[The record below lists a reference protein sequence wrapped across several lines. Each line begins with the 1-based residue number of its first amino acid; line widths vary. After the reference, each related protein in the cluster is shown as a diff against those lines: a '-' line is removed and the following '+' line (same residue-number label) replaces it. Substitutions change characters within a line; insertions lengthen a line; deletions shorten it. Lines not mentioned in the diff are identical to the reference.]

1 MCKGKS
7 MKRVAAIDCGTNSI
21 RLLISDIDTSTN
33 TATDVVRE
41 MRIVRLGEGVDKT
54 NAFSPRALERTF
66 KAVEEYDKLLLKH
79 NVEHVRF
86 VATSAT
92 RDAQN
97 KAMFIK
103 GVIDRLRIVPEVI
116 AGVEEA
122 ALSFDG
128 ATRSLRQKHSAPF
141 LVIDL
146 GGGSTELVIGDKEPT
161 GAYSMDVG
169 CVRMTERHTPGG
181 NPTKEQEEAIR
192 TDVRNALKVAG
203 TKVDWE
209 TAKTVVGVAGTIT
222 TVAAH
227 VLNLKTY
234 DPDVLHG
241 ASITAEQV
249 SQTAQDFITL
259 TPAQRGALPYMHE
272 GRIEVITAGSIVLD
286 EVMKGIGAQTLIAS
300 ERDIL
305 DGVTWSQVQ

>member
-1 MCKGKS
+1 

-146 GGGSTELVIGDKEPT
+146 GGGSTELVIGDQEPT

-181 NPTKEQEEAIR
+181 NPTKAQEEAIR
-192 TDVRNALKVAG
+192 TDVRNALKVAA
-203 TKVDWE
+203 TKVDWKK
-209 TAKTVVGVAGTIT
+209 AQTVVGVAGTIT

-241 ASITAEQV
+241 ANITAEQV

>member
-1 MCKGKS
+1 

-21 RLLISDIDTSTN
+21 RLLISDIETSTN

-66 KAVEEYDKLLLKH
+66 KAVDEYDKLLIKH

-146 GGGSTELVIGDKEPT
+146 GGGSTELVIGDEEPT

-181 NPTKEQEEAIR
+181 NPTKAQEEAIR
-192 TDVRNALKVAG
+192 TDVRNALQVAA
-203 TKVDWE
+203 TKVDWK

-241 ASITAEQV
+241 ASITAEQI

-286 EVMKGIGAQTLIAS
+286 EVMKGIGAKTLIAS

>member
-1 MCKGKS
+1 

-21 RLLISDIDTSTN
+21 RLLISDVDTSTN
-33 TATDVVRE
+33 IATDVCRE
-41 MRIVRLGEGVDKT
+41 MKIVRLGEGVDKT

-66 KAVEEYDKLLLKH
+66 KAIDEYEQILLKH
-79 NVEHVRF
+79 KVENLRF

-116 AGVEEA
+116 AGTEEA

-128 ATRSLRQKHSAPF
+128 ATRSLRQKHKAPF
-141 LVIDL
+141 LIIDL
-146 GGGSTELVIGDKEPT
+146 GGGSTELVIGDQAPT

-181 NPTKEQEEAIR
+181 NPTKSQEEAIR
-192 TDVRNALKVAG
+192 TDVRNALKEAAK
-203 TKVDWE
+203 KVDWQKAQ
-209 TAKTVVGVAGTIT
+209 TIVGVAGTVT

-227 VLNLKTY
+227 ILKLKTY
-234 DPDVLHG
+234 DPEVLHG
-241 ASITAEQV
+241 ASISAQQI
-249 SQTAQDFITL
+249 SQTAQDFISL
-259 TPAQRGALPYMHE
+259 TPSQRAALPYMHE

-286 EVMKGIGAQTLIAS
+286 EVMKAIGAQTLIAS

-305 DGVTWSQVQ
+305 DGVAWSQVQ

>member
-1 MCKGKS
+1 

-33 TATDVVRE
+33 TATDVCRE

-66 KAVEEYDKLLLKH
+66 KAIDEYEEILLKH
-79 NVEHVRF
+79 KVENLRF

-116 AGVEEA
+116 AGTEEA

-128 ATRSLRQKHSAPF
+128 ATRSLRQKHKAPF
-141 LVIDL
+141 LIIDL
-146 GGGSTELVIGDKEPT
+146 GGGSTELVIGDQEST

-181 NPTKEQEEAIR
+181 NPTKAQEEAIR
-192 TDVRNALKVAG
+192 TDVRNALKEAAK
-203 TKVDWE
+203 KVDWQKAQ
-209 TAKTVVGVAGTIT
+209 TIVGVAGTVT

-227 VLNLKTY
+227 VLKLKTY
-234 DPDVLHG
+234 DPEVLHG
-241 ASITAEQV
+241 ASISAQQI
-249 SQTAQDFITL
+249 SQTAQDFISL
-259 TPAQRGALPYMHE
+259 TPSQRAALPYMHE

-286 EVMKGIGAQTLIAS
+286 EVMKAIGAQTLIAS

-305 DGVTWSQVQ
+305 DGVAWSQVQ

>member
-1 MCKGKS
+1 

-33 TATDVVRE
+33 TATDVCRE

-66 KAVEEYDKLLLKH
+66 KAIDEYEEILLKH
-79 NVEHVRF
+79 KVENLRF

-116 AGVEEA
+116 AGTEEA

-128 ATRSLRQKHSAPF
+128 ATRSLRQKHKAPF
-141 LVIDL
+141 LIIDL
-146 GGGSTELVIGDKEPT
+146 GGGSTELVIGDQEPT

-181 NPTKEQEEAIR
+181 NPTKAQEEAIR
-192 TDVRNALKVAG
+192 TDVRNALKEAAK
-203 TKVDWE
+203 KVDWQKAQ
-209 TAKTVVGVAGTIT
+209 TIVGVAGTVT

-227 VLNLKTY
+227 ILKLKTY
-234 DPDVLHG
+234 DPEVLHG
-241 ASITAEQV
+241 ASFSAQQI
-249 SQTAQDFITL
+249 SQTAQDFISL
-259 TPAQRGALPYMHE
+259 TPSQRAALPYMHE

-286 EVMKGIGAQTLIAS
+286 EVMKAIGAQTLIAS

-305 DGVTWSQVQ
+305 DGVAWSQVQ

>member
-1 MCKGKS
+1 

-54 NAFSPRALERTF
+54 NAFLPTALERTF

-181 NPTKEQEEAIR
+181 NPTKAQEEAIR
-192 TDVRNALKVAG
+192 TDVRNALKVVA
-203 TKVDWE
+203 TKVDWK

-286 EVMKGIGAQTLIAS
+286 EVMKGIGAKTLIAS

>member
-1 MCKGKS
+1 

-54 NAFSPRALERTF
+54 NAFLPSALERTF
-66 KAVEEYDKLLLKH
+66 KAVDEYEKLLLKH

-128 ATRSLRQKHSAPF
+128 ATRSLRQKHVAPF

-192 TDVRNALKVAG
+192 TDVRNALKVAS
-203 TKVDWE
+203 TKVDWK
-209 TAKTVVGVAGTIT
+209 TAKTLVGVAGTIT

-241 ASITAEQV
+241 SIITAEQV
-249 SQTAQDFITL
+249 SQTAQDFISL
-259 TPAQRGALPYMHE
+259 TPSQRGALPYMHE

-286 EVMKGIGAQTLIAS
+286 EVMKGIGAKSLIAS

>member
-1 MCKGKS
+1 

-54 NAFSPRALERTF
+54 NAFLPTALERTF

-181 NPTKEQEEAIR
+181 NPTKAQEEAIR

-203 TKVDWE
+203 TKVDWK

>member
-1 MCKGKS
+1 

-33 TATDVVRE
+33 TATDVCRE

-66 KAVEEYDKLLLKH
+66 KAIDEYEEILLKH
-79 NVEHVRF
+79 KVENLRF

-116 AGVEEA
+116 AGTEEA

-128 ATRSLRQKHSAPF
+128 ATRSLRQKYKAPF
-141 LVIDL
+141 LIIDL
-146 GGGSTELVIGDKEPT
+146 GGGSTELVIGDQEST

-181 NPTKEQEEAIR
+181 NPTKAQEEAIR
-192 TDVRNALKVAG
+192 TDVRNALKEAG
-203 TKVDWE
+203 KKVDWQKAQ
-209 TAKTVVGVAGTIT
+209 TIVGVAGTVT

-227 VLNLKTY
+227 ILKLKTY
-234 DPDVLHG
+234 DPEVLHG
-241 ASITAEQV
+241 ASISAQQI
-249 SQTAQDFITL
+249 SQTAQDFISL
-259 TPAQRGALPYMHE
+259 TPSQRAALPYMHE

-286 EVMKGIGAQTLIAS
+286 EVMKAIGAQTLIAS

-305 DGVTWSQVQ
+305 DGVAWSQVQ

>member
-1 MCKGKS
+1 

-33 TATDVVRE
+33 TATDVCRE

-66 KAVEEYDKLLLKH
+66 KAIDEYEEILLKH
-79 NVEHVRF
+79 KVENLRF

-116 AGVEEA
+116 AGTEEA

-128 ATRSLRQKHSAPF
+128 ATRSLRQKHKAPF
-141 LVIDL
+141 LIIDL
-146 GGGSTELVIGDKEPT
+146 GGGSTELVIGDQEPT

-181 NPTKEQEEAIR
+181 NPTKAQEEAIR
-192 TDVRNALKVAG
+192 TDVRNALKEASK
-203 TKVDWE
+203 KVDWQKAQ
-209 TAKTVVGVAGTIT
+209 TIVGVAGTVT

-227 VLNLKTY
+227 ILKLKTY
-234 DPDVLHG
+234 DPEVLHG
-241 ASITAEQV
+241 ASISAQQI
-249 SQTAQDFITL
+249 SQTAQDFISL
-259 TPAQRGALPYMHE
+259 TPSQRAALPYMHE

-286 EVMKGIGAQTLIAS
+286 EVMKAIGAQTLIAS

-305 DGVTWSQVQ
+305 DGVAWSQVQ

>member
-1 MCKGKS
+1 

-33 TATDVVRE
+33 TATDVCRE

-66 KAVEEYDKLLLKH
+66 KAIEEYEEILLKH
-79 NVEHVRF
+79 KVENLRF

-116 AGVEEA
+116 AGTEEA

-128 ATRSLRQKHSAPF
+128 ATRSLRQKHKAPF
-141 LVIDL
+141 LIIDL
-146 GGGSTELVIGDKEPT
+146 GGGSTELVIGDQEPT

-181 NPTKEQEEAIR
+181 NPTKAQEEAIR
-192 TDVRNALKVAG
+192 TDVRNALKEAG
-203 TKVDWE
+203 KKVDWQKAQ
-209 TAKTVVGVAGTIT
+209 TIVGVAGTVT

-227 VLNLKTY
+227 ILKLKTY
-234 DPDVLHG
+234 DPEVLHG
-241 ASITAEQV
+241 ASISAQQI
-249 SQTAQDFITL
+249 SQTAQDFISL
-259 TPAQRGALPYMHE
+259 TPSQRAALPYMHE

-286 EVMKGIGAQTLIAS
+286 EVMKAIGAQTLIAS

-305 DGVTWSQVQ
+305 DGVAWSQVQ

>member
-1 MCKGKS
+1 

-54 NAFSPRALERTF
+54 NAFLPSALERTF
-66 KAVEEYDKLLLKH
+66 KAVDEYEKLLLKH

-128 ATRSLRQKHSAPF
+128 ATRSLRQKHVAPF

-192 TDVRNALKVAG
+192 GDVRNALKIAG
-203 TKVDWE
+203 TKVDWKS
-209 TAKTVVGVAGTIT
+209 AQTVVGVAGTIT

-227 VLNLKTY
+227 VLKLKTY

-241 ASITAEQV
+241 AIITAEQV
-249 SQTAQDFITL
+249 SQTAQDFISL
-259 TPAQRGALPYMHE
+259 TPSQRGALPYMHE

-286 EVMKGIGAQTLIAS
+286 EVMKGIGAKSLIAS

>member
-1 MCKGKS
+1 

-54 NAFSPRALERTF
+54 YAFSPRALERTF
-66 KAVEEYDKLLLKH
+66 KAVEEYEKLLLKH

-181 NPTKEQEEAIR
+181 NPTKAQEEAIR
-192 TDVRNALKVAG
+192 TDVRSALKVAA
-203 TKVDWE
+203 TKVDWK
-209 TAKTVVGVAGTIT
+209 TANTVVGVAGTIT

-241 ASITAEQV
+241 ASITAEQI

-286 EVMKGIGAQTLIAS
+286 EVMKGIGAKTLIAS

>member
-1 MCKGKS
+1 

-33 TATDVVRE
+33 TATDVCRE

-66 KAVEEYDKLLLKH
+66 KAIDEYEEILLKH
-79 NVEHVRF
+79 KVENLRF

-116 AGVEEA
+116 AGTEEA

-128 ATRSLRQKHSAPF
+128 ATRSLRQKHKAPF
-141 LVIDL
+141 LIIDL
-146 GGGSTELVIGDKEPT
+146 GGGSTELVIGDQEPT

-181 NPTKEQEEAIR
+181 NPTKTQEEAIR
-192 TDVRNALKVAG
+192 TDVRNALKEAG
-203 TKVDWE
+203 KKVDWQKAQ
-209 TAKTVVGVAGTIT
+209 TIVGVAGTVT

-227 VLNLKTY
+227 ILKLKTY
-234 DPDVLHG
+234 DPEVLHG
-241 ASITAEQV
+241 ASISAQQI
-249 SQTAQDFITL
+249 SQTAQDFISL
-259 TPAQRGALPYMHE
+259 TPSQRAALPYMHE

-286 EVMKGIGAQTLIAS
+286 EVMKAIGAQTLIAS

-305 DGVTWSQVQ
+305 DGVAWSQVQ

>member
-1 MCKGKS
+1 

-21 RLLISDIDTSTN
+21 RLLISDVDTSTN
-33 TATDVVRE
+33 TATDVCRE
-41 MRIVRLGEGVDKT
+41 MKIVRLGEGVDKT

-66 KAVEEYDKLLLKH
+66 KAIDEYEQILLKH
-79 NVEHVRF
+79 KVENLRF

-116 AGVEEA
+116 AGTEEA

-128 ATRSLRQKHSAPF
+128 ATRSLRQKHKAPF
-141 LVIDL
+141 LIIDL
-146 GGGSTELVIGDKEPT
+146 GGGSTELVIGDQAPT

-181 NPTKEQEEAIR
+181 NPTKSQEEAIR
-192 TDVRNALKVAG
+192 TDVRNALKEAAK
-203 TKVDWE
+203 KVDWQKAH
-209 TAKTVVGVAGTIT
+209 TIVGVAGTVT

-227 VLNLKTY
+227 ILKLKTY
-234 DPDVLHG
+234 DPEVLHG
-241 ASITAEQV
+241 ASISAQQI
-249 SQTAQDFITL
+249 SQTAQDFISL
-259 TPAQRGALPYMHE
+259 TPSQRAALPYMHE

-286 EVMKGIGAQTLIAS
+286 EVMKAIGAQTLIAS

-305 DGVTWSQVQ
+305 DGVAWSQVQ

>member
-1 MCKGKS
+1 

-41 MRIVRLGEGVDKT
+41 MRIVRLGEGVDRT
-54 NAFSPRALERTF
+54 NAFLPTALERTF

-141 LVIDL
+141 LIIDL

-259 TPAQRGALPYMHE
+259 TPTQRGALPYMHE

>member
-1 MCKGKS
+1 

-21 RLLISDIDTSTN
+21 RLLISDIDSSTN

-41 MRIVRLGEGVDKT
+41 MRIVRLGEGIDKT
-54 NAFSPRALERTF
+54 NAFSPRALDRTF
-66 KAVEEYDKLLLKH
+66 KAVDEYEKLLVEH

-116 AGVEEA
+116 TGVEEA

-146 GGGSTELVIGDKEPT
+146 GGGSTELVLGDKEPT

-181 NPTKEQEEAIR
+181 NPTKAQEEAIR

-203 TKVDWE
+203 KKVDWKK
-209 TAKTVVGVAGTIT
+209 AQTVVGVAGTVT

-234 DPDVLHG
+234 DPEVLHG
-241 ASITAEQV
+241 ATITAEQI
-249 SQTAQDFITL
+249 SQTAQDFISL

-286 EVMKGIGAQTLIAS
+286 EVMKGIGAKNLIAS

>member
-1 MCKGKS
+1 

-21 RLLISDIDTSTN
+21 RLLISDIDTATN

-54 NAFSPRALERTF
+54 NAFLPSALERTF

-141 LVIDL
+141 LIIDL

-241 ASITAEQV
+241 ASITAEQI
-249 SQTAQDFITL
+249 SQTAQEFITL

>member
-1 MCKGKS
+1 

-33 TATDVVRE
+33 TATDVCRE

-66 KAVEEYDKLLLKH
+66 KAIDEYEEILLKH
-79 NVEHVRF
+79 KVENLRF

-116 AGVEEA
+116 AGTEEA

-128 ATRSLRQKHSAPF
+128 ATRSLRQKHKAPF
-141 LVIDL
+141 LIIDL
-146 GGGSTELVIGDKEPT
+146 GGGSTELVIGDQEST

-181 NPTKEQEEAIR
+181 NPTKTQEEAIR
-192 TDVRNALKVAG
+192 TDVRNALKEAAK
-203 TKVDWE
+203 KVDWQKAQ
-209 TAKTVVGVAGTIT
+209 TIVGVAGTVT

-227 VLNLKTY
+227 ILKLKTY
-234 DPDVLHG
+234 DPEVLHG
-241 ASITAEQV
+241 ASISAQQI
-249 SQTAQDFITL
+249 SQTAQDFISL
-259 TPAQRGALPYMHE
+259 TPSQRAALPYMHE

-286 EVMKGIGAQTLIAS
+286 EVMKAIGAQTLIAS

-305 DGVTWSQVQ
+305 DGVAWSQVQ

>member
-1 MCKGKS
+1 

-54 NAFSPRALERTF
+54 NAFLPSALERTF
-66 KAVEEYDKLLLKH
+66 KAVDEYEKLLLKH

-128 ATRSLRQKHSAPF
+128 ATRSLRQKHVAPF

-192 TDVRNALKVAG
+192 GDVRNALKIAG
-203 TKVDWE
+203 TKVDWKS
-209 TAKTVVGVAGTIT
+209 AQTVVGVAGTIT

-227 VLNLKTY
+227 VLKLKTY

-241 ASITAEQV
+241 AIITAEQI
-249 SQTAQDFITL
+249 SQTAQDFISL
-259 TPAQRGALPYMHE
+259 TPSQRGALPYMHE

-286 EVMKGIGAQTLIAS
+286 EVMKGIGAKTLIAS

>member
-1 MCKGKS
+1 

-21 RLLISDIDTSTN
+21 RLLISDIETSTN

-66 KAVEEYDKLLLKH
+66 KAVDEYDKLLIKH

-128 ATRSLRQKHSAPF
+128 ATRSLRQKHSSPF

-181 NPTKEQEEAIR
+181 NPTKAQEEAIR
-192 TDVRNALKVAG
+192 TDVRNALQVAA
-203 TKVDWE
+203 TKVDWK

-241 ASITAEQV
+241 ASITAEQI

-286 EVMKGIGAQTLIAS
+286 EVMKGIGAKNLIAS

>member
-1 MCKGKS
+1 

-33 TATDVVRE
+33 TATDVCRE

-66 KAVEEYDKLLLKH
+66 KAIDEYEEILLKH
-79 NVEHVRF
+79 KVEKLRF

-116 AGVEEA
+116 AGTEEA

-128 ATRSLRQKHSAPF
+128 ATRSLRQKHKAPF
-141 LVIDL
+141 LIIDL
-146 GGGSTELVIGDKEPT
+146 GGGSTELVIGDQEPT

-181 NPTKEQEEAIR
+181 NPTKAQEEAIR
-192 TDVRNALKVAG
+192 TDVRNALKEAAK
-203 TKVDWE
+203 KVDWQKAQ
-209 TAKTVVGVAGTIT
+209 TIVGVAGTVT

-227 VLNLKTY
+227 VLKLKTY
-234 DPDVLHG
+234 DPEALHG
-241 ASITAEQV
+241 ASISAQQI
-249 SQTAQDFITL
+249 SQTAQDFISL
-259 TPAQRGALPYMHE
+259 TPSQRAALPYMHE

-286 EVMKGIGAQTLIAS
+286 EVMKAIGAQTLIAS

-305 DGVTWSQVQ
+305 DGVAWSQVQ

>member
-1 MCKGKS
+1 

-21 RLLISDIDTSTN
+21 RLLISDIDTATN

-54 NAFSPRALERTF
+54 NAFLPSALERTF
-66 KAVEEYDKLLLKH
+66 KAVDEYDKLLLKH

-128 ATRSLRQKHSAPF
+128 ATRSLRQKHTAPF

-181 NPTKEQEEAIR
+181 NPTKAQEEAIR

-203 TKVDWE
+203 TKVDWK

-241 ASITAEQV
+241 ASITAEQI
-249 SQTAQDFITL
+249 SQTAQEFITL

>member
-1 MCKGKS
+1 

-54 NAFSPRALERTF
+54 NAFSPTALERTF

-181 NPTKEQEEAIR
+181 NPTKAQEEAIR
-192 TDVRNALKVAG
+192 TDVRNALKVAA
-203 TKVDWE
+203 TKVDWK

-249 SQTAQDFITL
+249 SQTAQDFISL
-259 TPAQRGALPYMHE
+259 TPSQRGALPYMHE

>member
-1 MCKGKS
+1 

-54 NAFSPRALERTF
+54 NAFLPTALERTF

-128 ATRSLRQKHSAPF
+128 ATRSLRQKHSVPF

-181 NPTKEQEEAIR
+181 NPTKAQEEAIR

-203 TKVDWE
+203 TKVDWK

-286 EVMKGIGAQTLIAS
+286 EVLKGIGAQTLIAS

>member
-1 MCKGKS
+1 

-21 RLLISDIDTSTN
+21 RLLISDIETSTN

-66 KAVEEYDKLLLKH
+66 KAVDEYDKLLIKH

-181 NPTKEQEEAIR
+181 NPTKAQEEAIR
-192 TDVRNALKVAG
+192 TDVRNALQVAA
-203 TKVDWE
+203 TKVDWKA
-209 TAKTVVGVAGTIT
+209 AKTVVGVAGTIT

-241 ASITAEQV
+241 ASITAEQI

-286 EVMKGIGAQTLIAS
+286 EVMKGIGAKNLIAS

>member
-1 MCKGKS
+1 

-33 TATDVVRE
+33 NATDVVRE

-122 ALSFDG
+122 DLSFDG

-181 NPTKEQEEAIR
+181 NPTKAQEEAIR
-192 TDVRNALKVAG
+192 TDVRNALKVAA
-203 TKVDWE
+203 TKVDWK
-209 TAKTVVGVAGTIT
+209 TAHTVVGVAGTIT

-286 EVMKGIGAQTLIAS
+286 EVMKGIGAKTLIAS

>member
-1 MCKGKS
+1 

-21 RLLISDIDTSTN
+21 RLLISDIETSTN
-33 TATDVVRE
+33 TATDVCRE

-66 KAVEEYDKLLLKH
+66 KAIDEYEEILLKH
-79 NVEHVRF
+79 KVENLRF

-116 AGVEEA
+116 AGTEEA

-128 ATRSLRQKHSAPF
+128 ATRSLRQKHKAPF
-141 LVIDL
+141 LIIDL
-146 GGGSTELVIGDKEPT
+146 GGGSTELVIGDQEPT

-181 NPTKEQEEAIR
+181 NPTKTQEEAIR
-192 TDVRNALKVAG
+192 TDVRNALKEAAK
-203 TKVDWE
+203 KVDWQKAQ
-209 TAKTVVGVAGTIT
+209 TIVGVAGTVT

-227 VLNLKTY
+227 ILKLKTY
-234 DPDVLHG
+234 DPEVLHG
-241 ASITAEQV
+241 ASISAQQI
-249 SQTAQDFITL
+249 SQTAQDFISL
-259 TPAQRGALPYMHE
+259 TPSQRAALPYMHE

-286 EVMKGIGAQTLIAS
+286 EVMKAIGAQTLIAS

-305 DGVTWSQVQ
+305 DGVAWSQVQ

>member
-1 MCKGKS
+1 MCEGKS

-41 MRIVRLGEGVDKT
+41 MRIVRLGEGVDRT
-54 NAFSPRALERTF
+54 NAFLPTALERTF

-141 LVIDL
+141 LIIDL

-192 TDVRNALKVAG
+192 TDVKNALKVAG

>member
-1 MCKGKS
+1 

-54 NAFSPRALERTF
+54 NAFLPSALDRTF
-66 KAVEEYDKLLLKH
+66 KAVDEYDKLLLKH

-128 ATRSLRQKHSAPF
+128 ATRSLRQKHTAPF

-181 NPTKEQEEAIR
+181 NPTKAQEEAIR

-203 TKVDWE
+203 TKVDWKK
-209 TAKTVVGVAGTIT
+209 AQTVVGVAGTIT

-241 ASITAEQV
+241 VSITAEQV

>member
-1 MCKGKS
+1 

-33 TATDVVRE
+33 NATDVIRE

-66 KAVEEYDKLLLKH
+66 KAVDEYEQLLLKH

-116 AGVEEA
+116 DGVEEA

-128 ATRSLRQKHSAPF
+128 ATRSLRPKHLAPF

-146 GGGSTELVIGDKEPT
+146 GGGSTELVIGDKDPT
-161 GAYSMDVG
+161 GAHSMDVG

-181 NPTKEQEEAIR
+181 NPTTEQELAIR
-192 TDVRNALKVAG
+192 TDVRNALKEAAK
-203 TKVDWE
+203 KVDWK
-209 TAKTVVGVAGTIT
+209 TAQTVVGVAGTIT

-227 VLNLKTY
+227 VLKLKTY
-234 DPDVLHG
+234 DPEVLHG
-241 ASITAEQV
+241 AIITAEQI
-249 SQTAQDFITL
+249 SQTAQDFISL
-259 TPAQRGALPYMHE
+259 TPAQRAALPYMHE
-272 GRIEVITAGSIVLD
+272 GRVEVITAGCIVLD
-286 EVMKGIGAQTLIAS
+286 EVMKGIGAKTLIAS

>member
-1 MCKGKS
+1 

-54 NAFSPRALERTF
+54 NAFLPSALERTF
-66 KAVEEYDKLLLKH
+66 KAVDEYEKLLLKH

-128 ATRSLRQKHSAPF
+128 ATRSLRQKHVAPF

-192 TDVRNALKVAG
+192 GDVRNALKIAG
-203 TKVDWE
+203 TKVDWKS
-209 TAKTVVGVAGTIT
+209 AQTVVGVAGTIT

-227 VLNLKTY
+227 VLKLKTY

-241 ASITAEQV
+241 AIITAEQV
-249 SQTAQDFITL
+249 SQTAQDFISL
-259 TPAQRGALPYMHE
+259 TPSQRGALPYMHE

-286 EVMKGIGAQTLIAS
+286 EVMKGIGAKTLIAS

>member
-1 MCKGKS
+1 V
-7 MKRVAAIDCGTNSI
+7 KRVAAIDCGTNSI
-21 RLLISDIDTSTN
+21 RLLISDIDKATN
-33 TATDVVRE
+33 SATDVVRE

-54 NAFSPRALERTF
+54 HAFSPGALARTF
-66 KAVEEYDKLLLKH
+66 KAIDEYEQLLNKH

-103 GVIDRLRIVPEVI
+103 GVVDRLRIVPEVI

-128 ATRSLRQKHSAPF
+128 ATRSLRQNHKAPF
-141 LVIDL
+141 LIIDL
-146 GGGSTELVIGDKEPT
+146 GGGSTELVIGDTEPI

-181 NPTKEQEEAIR
+181 NPTKVQEEAIR
-192 TDVRNALKVAG
+192 NNVRKALKLAAD
-203 TKVDWE
+203 KVDWQK
-209 TAKTVVGVAGTIT
+209 AQSVVGVAGTVT

-241 ASITAEQV
+241 AIITAEQI
-249 SQTAQDFITL
+249 SKTAQDFISL
-259 TPAQRGALPYMHE
+259 TPSQRGALPYMHE

-286 EVMKGIGAQTLIAS
+286 EVMKGIGAKTLIAS

-305 DGVTWSQVQ
+305 DGVAWSQVQ